1 MVKDLYGF
9 FMRMDA
15 VMSATGRSFAL
26 PGRFVRGTGH
36 STWLGIGRNRHRVP
50 DLANPATGIPLSAAP
65 VATFDV
71 AQDRGDVTGWL
82 VSLLLISGVTVLGGV
97 LAQHGN
103 DADISM
109 LYLIPVIYAGTRH
122 GLGTGL
128 GTGLAA
134 ALAYDFFFVPPF
146 YSFVI
151 TDPSHV
157 VSMVILIGAAV
168 VCSQLGG
175 QVRHQA
181 RLAQANADR
190 NGALAGFARMLM
202 AINRRED
209 LWWLLAREI
218 GRLLDVRTV
227 VLAPAPPGEGG
238 RRLVV
243 KAALPPRDA
252 LDLIDG
258 VAARWAFD
266 TSRPSGPGSDS
277 MAVSEWH
284 FHPVCGGNVAHA
296 VLGVGRDDARAPLAP
311 DQAPLLASLLDQA
324 GLALARIAAE
334 EDMLRLGKVQERDRL
349 RAALLSSIGH
359 DLRTPLT
366 TVLGMLRAI
375 HPANEGQ
382 RAQLDTA
389 RGEAE
394 RLDRFVANLID
405 MVRIETGGLERVAEP
420 VDLNEAVTAAIDDLR
435 RVLGGHAIV
444 VDVARDLPLVMAD
457 PVLLHHCLINLV
469 DNAAKHGRDD
479 GTVTVRARAAGEGLA
494 LAVIDEGP
502 GIRSGE
508 EQRVFG
514 MFTRLEGSDR
524 RGGTGLG
531 LAIVKGF
538 AQAMG
543 MEVAAANRTPGD
555 DGRARGAVFTLL
567 IPPENLRRVE
577 GTI

>member
-1 MVKDLYGF
+1 LPRRGH
-9 FMRMDA
+9 DA
-15 VMSATGRSFAL
+15 LIAAFEPVDAQAPAFGWVLSLALIGAVTLTGE
-26 PGRFVRGTGH
+26 T
-36 STWLGIGRNRHRVP
+36 
-50 DLANPATGIPLSAAP
+50 LAA
-65 VATFDV
+65 
-71 AQDRGDVTGWL
+71 
-82 VSLLLISGVTVLGGV
+82 
-97 LAQHGN
+97 HGN

-128 GTGLAA
+128 ATGLVA
-134 ALAYDFFFVPPF
+134 ALVYDFLFVPPL
-146 YSFVI
+146 YSFAVA
-151 TDPSHV
+151 DPSHV
-157 VSMVILIGAAV
+157 VSMVILIGVAV
-168 VCSQLGG
+168 VCSHLGG
-175 QVRHQA
+175 QVRRQA
-181 RLAQANADR
+181 RLAQAHADR

-202 AINRRED
+202 RINRRAD
-209 LWWLLAREI
+209 LWPLLAREI
-218 GRLLDVRTV
+218 AGLLDVRTV
-227 VLAPAPPGEGG
+227 VLAPDPPDEGG

-243 KAALPPRDA
+243 KASVPPRSE

-266 TSRPSGPGSDS
+266 TARATGPGSDS
-277 MAVSEWH
+277 MAVSEWY
-284 FHPVCGGNVAHA
+284 FHPVCAGPVGGCNVAYA
-296 VLGVGRDDARAPLAP
+296 VFGVARDDARMPLGP

-334 EDMLRLGKVQERDRL
+334 EEMLALGKVQERDRL

-375 HPANEGQ
+375 RPETEAQ
-382 RAQLDTA
+382 RHQIDTA

-405 MVRIETGGLERVAEP
+405 MVRIETGGLERALEP
-420 VDLNEAVTAAIDDLR
+420 VDLNEAVTAALDGLR
-435 RVLGGHAIV
+435 RVLGGHRV
-444 VDVARDLPLVMAD
+444 VVEVPRDLPLVMAD
-457 PVLLHHCLINLV
+457 PVLLHHCLINLI
-469 DNAAKHGRDD
+469 DNAVKHGGAE
-479 GTVTVRARAAGEGLA
+479 GTVTIRARGAGEGLT

-502 GIRSGE
+502 GIRPGE

-524 RGGTGLG
+524 LGGTGLG

-543 MEVAAANRTPGD
+543 IQVAAANRTNG
-555 DGRARGAVFTLL
+555 GRGAVFTLL
-567 IPPENLRRVE
+567 IPPENLRSVE
-577 GTI
+577 GV

>member
-1 MVKDLYGF
+1 MP
-9 FMRMDA
+9 
-15 VMSATGRSFAL
+15 
-26 PGRFVRGTGH
+26 PGRR
-36 STWLGIGRNRHRVP
+36 RAP
-50 DLANPATGIPLSAAP
+50 LAGALVSAFGPAREGSSA
-65 VATFDV
+65 
-71 AQDRGDVTGWL
+71 TGWL
-82 VSLLLISGVTVLGGV
+82 VSLVLIAVVTAGGET
-97 LAQHGN
+97 LAAHGN

-128 GTGLAA
+128 ATGLVA
-134 ALAYDFFFVPPF
+134 ALAYDFFFVPPL
-146 YSFVI
+146 YSLLVA
-151 TDPSHV
+151 DPSHV
-157 VSMVILIGAAV
+157 LSMVILIGTAV

-175 QVRHQA
+175 QVRRQA

-190 NGALAGFARMLM
+190 NGAIAGFARLLM
-202 AINRRED
+202 GINRRED
-209 LWWLLAREI
+209 LWALLAREI
-218 GRLLDVRTV
+218 ARLLDVRTV
-227 VLAPAPPGEGG
+227 VLAPDMPGESG

-243 KAALPPRDA
+243 KAAVPAFDR

-258 VAARWAFD
+258 VAARWAYD
-266 TSRPSGPGSDS
+266 TARPTGPGSDA
-277 MAVSEWH
+277 MAVSEWQ
-284 FHPVCGGNVAHA
+284 FIPVLGGNVAHA
-296 VLGVGRDDARAPLAP
+296 VFGVGREDARMALTGA
-311 DQAPLLASLLDQA
+311 QEPLLASLLDQV

-334 EDMLRLGKVQERDRL
+334 EDMLALGKVQERDRL

-375 HPANEGQ
+375 RPETARQ
-382 RAQLDTA
+382 QAQLDSA

-405 MVRIETGGLERVAEP
+405 MVRIETGGLERALEP
-420 VDLNEAVTAAIDDLR
+420 VDLNEAVTAALDDLR
-435 RVLGGHAIV
+435 RVLGAHPVIV
-444 VDVARDLPLVMAD
+444 EVARDLPLVMAD

-469 DNAAKHGRDD
+469 DNAAKHGRAD
-479 GTVTVRARAAGEGLA
+479 GPVTLRARPAGEGLA
-494 LAVIDEGP
+494 LAVLDEGP
-502 GIRSGE
+502 GIVAGE

-543 MEVAAANRTPGD
+543 MEVAAANRAEGK
-555 DGRARGAVFTLL
+555 GAAFTLL
-567 IPPENLRRVE
+567 IPSENLRQVD
-577 GTI
+577 GAG

>member
-1 MVKDLYGF
+1 LSGSLI
-9 FMRMDA
+9 DA
-15 VMSATGRSFAL
+15 FE
-26 PGRFVRGTGH
+26 
-36 STWLGIGRNRHRVP
+36 
-50 DLANPATGIPLSAAP
+50 PARDGSSL
-65 VATFDV
+65 
-71 AQDRGDVTGWL
+71 TGWL
-82 VSLLLISGVTVLGGV
+82 VSLMLIAGVTLVGEA
-97 LAQHGN
+97 LAAHGN

-128 GTGLAA
+128 ATGLVA
-134 ALAYDFFFVPPF
+134 ALAYDFFFVPPL

-151 TDPSHV
+151 ADPSHV

-175 QVRHQA
+175 QVRRQA

-190 NGALAGFARMLM
+190 NGALAGFARQLM
-202 AINRRED
+202 GINRRED
-209 LWWLLAREI
+209 LWALLAREI
-218 GRLLDVRTV
+218 AHLFDVRTI
-227 VLAPAPPGEGG
+227 VLAPDPPGEGG

-243 KAALPPRDA
+243 KAAVPVRDS

-266 TSRPSGPGSDS
+266 TARPTGPGSDS

-284 FHPVCGGNVAHA
+284 FHPVLGGNVAHA
-296 VLGVGRDDARAPLAP
+296 VLGVGRDDARMPLSP

-334 EDMLRLGKVQERDRL
+334 EEMLTLGKVQERDRL

-375 HPANEGQ
+375 HPENEAQ
-382 RAQLDTA
+382 KTQLDTA

-405 MVRIETGGLERVAEP
+405 MVRIETGGLERALEP
-420 VDLNEAVTAAIDDLR
+420 VDLNEAVTAALDDLR
-435 RVLGGHAIV
+435 RVLGGHPIV

-469 DNAAKHGRDD
+469 DNAAKHGRAD
-479 GTVTVRARAAGEGLA
+479 GTVTLRARLAGEGLA
-494 LAVIDEGP
+494 LAVIDQGP
-502 GIRSGE
+502 GIRPGE

-524 RGGTGLG
+524 HGGTGLG

-543 MEVAAANRTPGD
+543 IEVAAANRAEGK
-555 DGRARGAVFTLL
+555 GAVFTLL

-577 GTI
+577 GSA

>member
-1 MVKDLYGF
+1 MGSGL
-9 FMRMDA
+9 A
-15 VMSATGRSFAL
+15 VFEPAR
-26 PGRFVRGTGH
+26 P
-36 STWLGIGRNRHRVP
+36 N
-50 DLANPATGIPLSAAP
+50 ANL
-65 VATFDV
+65 
-71 AQDRGDVTGWL
+71 TGWL
-82 VSLLLISGVTVLGGV
+82 VSLVLIAGVTVAGATLV
-97 LAQHGN
+97 QHGN

-122 GLGTGL
+122 GI
-128 GTGLAA
+128 GTGLATGLVA
-134 ALAYDFFFVPPF
+134 ALAYDFFFVPPV

-151 TDPSHV
+151 ADPSHV

-175 QVRHQA
+175 QVRRQA

-190 NGALAGFARMLM
+190 NAALAGFARMLM
-202 AINRRED
+202 GINRRED
-209 LWWLLAREI
+209 LWLLLARDI
-218 GRLLDVRTV
+218 ARLLDVRTV
-227 VLAPAPPGEGG
+227 VLAPDPPGEGG

-243 KAALPPRDA
+243 KAAVPPRDA

-266 TSRPSGPGSDS
+266 TARPTGPGSDS

-284 FHPVCGGNVAHA
+284 FHPVRGGNAAHA
-296 VLGVGRDDARAPLAP
+296 VLGVGRDDALAPLTAE
-311 DQAPLLASLLDQA
+311 QAPLLASLLDQA

-334 EDMLRLGKVQERDRL
+334 DEMLALGKVQERDRL

-375 HPANEGQ
+375 QPANEGQ
-382 RAQLDTA
+382 RAQIDTA

-420 VDLNEAVTAAIDDLR
+420 VDLNEAVTAALDDLR
-435 RVLGGHAIV
+435 RVLVGHQIV

-457 PVLLHHCLINLV
+457 PVLLHHCLINLI
-469 DNAAKHGRDD
+469 DNAVKHGRDD
-479 GTVTVRARAAGEGLA
+479 GTVTVRSRPAGEGLA

-502 GIRSGE
+502 GIRVGE

-524 RGGTGLG
+524 HGGTGLG

-543 MEVAAANRTPGD
+543 IEVAAANRTPGD
-555 DGRARGAVFTLL
+555 NGASRGAVFTLL
-567 IPPENLRRVE
+567 IPNDIVRRVE
-577 GTI
+577 D